1 MSVTKLI
8 RVSIALLSLCASYPA
23 LSAEDES
30 WVFGKWELS
39 YDPDGAKKDWIEF
52 LPNGDAWSIGAN
64 GKIQGMYIVDGDTV
78 KAVFTW
84 KGKDFIMT
92 FHGDRQNKLL
102 KIVTSRS
109 GKESIYKKMDKP

>member
-1 MSVTKLI
+1 MTCKNLI
-8 RVSIALLSLCASYPA
+8 RVSVVLLSLCATCTA

-39 YDPDGAKKDWIEF
+39 YDPDGSKKDWIEF

-92 FHGDRQNKLL
+92 FHGDRQHKLL
-102 KIVTSRS
+102 KIVTSHS
-109 GKESIYKKMDKP
+109 GKESIYKKMDAP